1 MVHRTG
7 FLKSIITME
16 SPVIEAL
23 SDILQYQ
30 FMRHALMTGLLVSIA
45 CGIIGTFVVVKR
57 IVFLSGGIS
66 HTAYGGIG
74 IGYYLGINPI
84 IGAIVFSLAAAFG
97 IAWVRQ
103 NASQRE
109 DTLIGVMWAT
119 GMAIGIM
126 FIDKTPGYAPNL
138 MTYLFGN
145 ILAVPTSDLI
155 LMAVLNILIISVTI
169 LLFKELK
176 AFTFDEEYSAIS
188 GVPVTVLNII
198 LFCMI
203 ALTVVILIRAVGIIL
218 VIALL
223 AIPPATIVQF
233 RFSLKKTMIFS
244 MIIGAAFITF
254 GLLISAAY
262 DLTSGATIIIVACAG
277 YVVSLLIRPLLKRAV

>member
-1 MVHRTG
+1 
-7 FLKSIITME
+7 
-16 SPVIEAL
+16 VIEAL

-126 FIDKTPGYAPNL
+126 FIDKTPGIL
-138 MTYLFGN
+138 GDFGSTGN
-145 ILAVPTSDLI
+145 CT
-155 LMAVLNILIISVTI
+155 
-169 LLFKELK
+169 KHH
-176 AFTFDEEYSAIS
+176 TFLHDCPDCCNPYKS
-188 GVPVTVLNII
+188 GRDYPGNR
-198 LFCMI
+198 I
-203 ALTVVILIRAVGIIL
+203 AGHSTGDNR
-218 VIALL
+218 
-223 AIPPATIVQF
+223 AIPLQP
-233 RFSLKKTMIFS
+233 
-244 MIIGAAFITF
+244 
-254 GLLISAAY
+254 
-262 DLTSGATIIIVACAG
+262 
-277 YVVSLLIRPLLKRAV
+277 

>member
-1 MVHRTG
+1 M
-7 FLKSIITME
+7 LDII
-16 SPVIEAL
+16 
-23 SDILQYQ
+23 SDFWQFE
-30 FMRHALMTGLLVSIA
+30 FMRHALIAGFLVSIA

-74 IGYYLGINPI
+74 IGYFLGINPI
-84 IGAIVFSLAAAFG
+84 LGAIAFSLAAALG

-103 NASQRE
+103 KARQRE
-109 DTLIGVMWAT
+109 DTLIGIMWAL
-119 GMAIGIM
+119 GMAIGIV

-138 MTYLFGN
+138 MSYLFGN

-155 LMAVLNILIISVTI
+155 LMVILNILIIILTL

-188 GVPVTVLNII
+188 GLPVSGLNIA

-223 AIPPATIVQF
+223 TIPPATIVQF
-233 RFSLKKTMIFS
+233 RLSLEKTMVYS
-244 MIIGAAFITF
+244 IILGAVFITF
-254 GLLISAAY
+254 GLVFSAY
-262 DLTSGATIIIVACAG
+262 FNITSGATIIIISCLG
-277 YVVSLLIRPLLKRAV
+277 YLISLLARRFILKIAYIQKAD

>member
-1 MVHRTG
+1 
-7 FLKSIITME
+7 ME